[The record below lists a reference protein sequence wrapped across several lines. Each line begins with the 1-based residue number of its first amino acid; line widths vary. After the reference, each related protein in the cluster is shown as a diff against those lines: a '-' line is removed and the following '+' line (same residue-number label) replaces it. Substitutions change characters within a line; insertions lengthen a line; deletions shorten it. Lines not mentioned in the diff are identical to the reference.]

1 MGDGTSGR
9 RLRAM
14 CGDAGGVVL
23 KICSGL
29 QPHNHAQ
36 SRLRPSRAKWEWAM
50 ASFTNFLKDESGTT
64 AIEYALI
71 GVCISVGILIAVQSI
86 GGSLSGVFEDLAAKL
101 P

>member
-1 MGDGTSGR
+1 
-9 RLRAM
+9 
-14 CGDAGGVVL
+14 
-23 KICSGL
+23 
-29 QPHNHAQ
+29 
-36 SRLRPSRAKWEWAM
+36 M
-50 ASFTNFLKDESGTT
+50 ASFANFLNDESGTT